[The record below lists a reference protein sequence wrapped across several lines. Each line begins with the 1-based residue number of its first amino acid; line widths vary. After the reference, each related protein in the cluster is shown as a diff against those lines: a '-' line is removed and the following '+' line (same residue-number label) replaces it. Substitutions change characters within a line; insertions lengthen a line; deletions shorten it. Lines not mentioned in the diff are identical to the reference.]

1 MRFFLSAWGEMRFF
15 VGLCQ
20 GEPPA
25 SWSDFHVPPGDS
37 LQTLWSQAIER
48 EISGQYR
55 TGHTWMHSSWC
66 WADYLW
72 FRWPACGHIR
82 NLTSAHSCSH
92 WFSRTPWFLLTLLK
106 IPLIFDGSTK
116 ASDSP
121 SLSKAGQVCSAP
133 GLSQGVEIKAMEV
146 L

>member
-1 MRFFLSAWGEMRFF
+1 MWLYTYLS
-15 VGLCQ
+15 
-20 GEPPA
+20 
-25 SWSDFHVPPGDS
+25 
-37 LQTLWSQAIER
+37 
-48 EISGQYR
+48 
-55 TGHTWMHSSWC
+55 
-66 WADYLW
+66 
-72 FRWPACGHIR
+72 
-82 NLTSAHSCSH
+82 
-92 WFSRTPWFLLTLLK
+92 TLLK

>member
-1 MRFFLSAWGEMRFF
+1 MSWTLGFLGGSAGKESACNAGNLGSILGLGRCPGEGNGNPLQYSCLENPMAREAWRATVHGVARVRHNWGTNILTWTSLISWLFK
-15 VGLCQ
+15 
-20 GEPPA
+20 A
-25 SWSDFHVPPGDS
+25 SGKRLYMW
-37 LQTLWSQAIER
+37 LYT
-48 EISGQYR
+48 
-55 TGHTWMHSSWC
+55 
-66 WADYLW
+66 YL
-72 FRWPACGHIR
+72 
-82 NLTSAHSCSH
+82 S
-92 WFSRTPWFLLTLLK
+92 TLLK

>member
-1 MRFFLSAWGEMRFF
+1 MSWTLGFLGSSAGKESACNAGNLGSILGLGRCPGEGNGNPLQYSCLENPMAREAWRATVHGVARVRHNWGTNTLTWTSSISWLFK
-15 VGLCQ
+15 
-20 GEPPA
+20 A
-25 SWSDFHVPPGDS
+25 SGKRLYMW
-37 LQTLWSQAIER
+37 LYT
-48 EISGQYR
+48 
-55 TGHTWMHSSWC
+55 
-66 WADYLW
+66 YL
-72 FRWPACGHIR
+72 
-82 NLTSAHSCSH
+82 S
-92 WFSRTPWFLLTLLK
+92 TLLK